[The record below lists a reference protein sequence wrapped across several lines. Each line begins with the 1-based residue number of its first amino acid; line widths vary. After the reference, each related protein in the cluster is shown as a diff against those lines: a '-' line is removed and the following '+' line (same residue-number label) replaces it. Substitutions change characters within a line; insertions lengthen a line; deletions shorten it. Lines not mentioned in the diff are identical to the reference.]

1 MDEIDISMAEL
12 IEAMLDSGCNIIQSR
27 RQGFLNEINQLI
39 AFKQEEAWL
48 QFKHDGGEG
57 V

>member
-1 MDEIDISMAEL
+1 MDEIKITMAEL
-12 IEAMLDSGCNIIQSR
+12 IEAMLDSGCSIIQSR

-48 QFKHDGGEG
+48 QNEHDGGEQQ
-57 V
+57 